1 MRLTCCSNDRLV
13 SKRGLRMTGDGESEV
28 LLEFNWKFGMD
39 FDKVVSKHVWIYVR
53 M

>member
-1 MRLTCCSNDRLV
+1 
-13 SKRGLRMTGDGESEV
+13 MTGDGESEV

-53 M
+53 MWSEFTEGVEFDDFALAEM